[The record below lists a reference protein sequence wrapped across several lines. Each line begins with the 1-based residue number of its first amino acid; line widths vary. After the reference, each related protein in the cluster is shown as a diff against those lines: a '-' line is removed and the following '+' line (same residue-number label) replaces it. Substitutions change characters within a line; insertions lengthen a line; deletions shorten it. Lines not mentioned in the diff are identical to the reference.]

1 MQQSTTDNLSDRT
14 IWVRGLYMLFFALAY
29 TIAET
34 ILTLVAIFQF
44 FAALFTG
51 SVNVTVQRFGHNL
64 SLYAYQIL
72 QFETFNDETLPFP
85 FTDWPDED
93 AADSTWVE
101 ETDQPGEITDAG
113 DDAKPGV

>member
-1 MQQSTTDNLSDRT
+1 
-14 IWVRGLYMLFFALAY
+14 MLFFALAY

-101 ETDQPGEITDAG
+101 ETDQPGTHEAVAFDEGATVEPSQAGETTDAG
-113 DDAKPGV
+113 DDTKPGV